1 MKIQKHKRNLL
12 VGPKSKQDQANWEQ
26 NYDAIFARCP
36 RCKRTRSEKAGC
48 ADAFHQSA
56 G

>member
-1 MKIQKHKRNLL
+1 MKIQKHRRKLL
-12 VGPKSKQDQANWEQ
+12 VGSKSKQDQANWDN

-36 RCKRTRSEKAGC
+36 TCKQSRSAKAGC
-48 ADAFHQSA
+48 ADVFHRNP